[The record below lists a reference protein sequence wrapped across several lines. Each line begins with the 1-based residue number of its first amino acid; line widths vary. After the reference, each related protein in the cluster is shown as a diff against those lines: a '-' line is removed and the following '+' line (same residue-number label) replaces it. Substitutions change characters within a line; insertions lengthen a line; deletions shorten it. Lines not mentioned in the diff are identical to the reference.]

1 MTEAKS
7 VFDKLDCIKEAHTN
21 MNNTI
26 KFSSG
31 KNDDAGHAE
40 LTPIFQ
46 YIVIKAQPKR
56 IHSDINYIKCFL
68 GDSSL
73 RGQEGF
79 LVTQMESATSFITL
93 INHTHLK
100 MTKEEYDEKIL
111 DAKKR
116 HGIK

>member
-1 MTEAKS
+1 MFE
-7 VFDKLDCIKEAHTN
+7 KLDCIKDAHTN

-31 KNDDAGHAE
+31 KNDDAGQDE

-68 GDSSL
+68 GESGL

-79 LVTQMESATSFITL
+79 LVTQMESATSFITA
-93 INHTHLK
+93 IDHEQLK
-100 MTKEEYDEKIL
+100 MSKEEYDKKIL
-111 DAKKR
+111 DSKVR
-116 HGIK
+116 HGLV